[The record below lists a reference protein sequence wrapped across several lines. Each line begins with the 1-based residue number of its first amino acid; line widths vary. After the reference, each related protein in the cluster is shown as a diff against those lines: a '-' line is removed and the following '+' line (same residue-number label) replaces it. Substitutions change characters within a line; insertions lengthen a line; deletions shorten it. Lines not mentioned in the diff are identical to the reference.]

1 MFGEYIPHGV
11 AVENFNYTPPSALS
25 DHGQMELF
33 IELQQQVFFQKISVN
48 NRLENSYLL
57 KNI

>member
-33 IELQQQVFFQKISVN
+33 IELQQQVFFQKN
-48 NRLENSYLL
+48 KR
-57 KNI
+57 